1 MRARCPVRP
10 MRRPLGFAL
19 SGAVVVMVA
28 RAALRR
34 ARTRA
39 GKPVSGPDGEGGGT
53 SAPSDAAPAV
63 REMDPRAAHTSEAA
77 GPGPADDP
85 GHPRTKRGA
94 MRTMVVLVVLLVGAG
109 VAVPLAVPRTAAGRP
124 HSAPRPAGGPSQLSG
139 RRSGDAR
146 RSTALP
152 RPEAVTSVV
161 PASGST
167 GVAPDTTIAVTF
179 SDPPAPGSPDPSL
192 SPAVAG
198 TWQAVG
204 PSELLFSPEASF
216 VPSTTYT
223 VTVPGGSSGVRARS
237 GSVLAQPVT
246 SSFTT
251 APGSVL
257 RLQQLLAKLGYL
269 PLIFSGPTPVPA
281 GMAIAQPGGFVWRDR
296 GFPEAYTSQ
305 WSPTRVTAITQGAIM
320 AFETQNGLEV
330 DGTVG
335 SAFWRALLADVAAGK
350 RDTEPVTY
358 VLVTMTLPEHLTVWV
373 NGVLTFAHVPCN
385 TGVPGAATTV
395 GTYQVFEH
403 VEVSN
408 MRGTDVTGTSYDV
421 TVPWASYFHGGQAL
435 HGYPRASYGF
445 PQSNGCVEM
454 PISTAGRVWPDTPI
468 GTLVT
473 VV

>member
-1 MRARCPVRP
+1 MQA
-10 MRRPLGFAL
+10 
-19 SGAVVVMVA
+19 
-28 RAALRR
+28 
-34 ARTRA
+34 
-39 GKPVSGPDGEGGGT
+39 
-53 SAPSDAAPAV
+53 
-63 REMDPRAAHTSEAA
+63 
-77 GPGPADDP
+77 
-85 GHPRTKRGA
+85 
-94 MRTMVVLVVLLVGAG
+94 MVVLVGLLACAG
-109 VAVPLAVPRTAAGRP
+109 VAIPLAVPGTFGGRS
-124 HSAPRPAGGPSQLSG
+124 HVTSISREAGGPSDPSG
-139 RRSGDAR
+139 RRSGDVR
-146 RSTALP
+146 RSTVPP
-152 RPEAVTSVV
+152 RPVVVTSVA
-161 PASGST
+161 PASGSA
-167 GVAPDTTIAVTF
+167 GVAPDTTIAVRF

-204 PSELLFSPEASF
+204 PSELLFTPEASF

-223 VTVPGGSSGVRARS
+223 VTVPVGSIGVRARS
-237 GSVLAQPVT
+237 GSVLARPFT
-246 SSFTT
+246 SSFTIE
-251 APGSVL
+251 PGSVL

-269 PLIFSGPTPVPA
+269 PLAFTGPTPVPA
-281 GMAIAQPGGFVWRDR
+281 GMAIAQPGAFVWRDR
-296 GFPEAYTSQ
+296 GFPGAYTSQ

-320 AFETQNGLEV
+320 AFETQNGLQV

-335 SAFWRALLADVAAGK
+335 PALWSTLLADVAAGK
-350 RDTEPVTY
+350 RDAWPVTY

-395 GTYQVFEH
+395 GTYEVFEH

-435 HGYPRASYGF
+435 HGYPRAAYGF

>member
-1 MRARCPVRP
+1 MQGPSAEGARRPVRP
-10 MRRPLGFAL
+10 MRRLLGFAL
-19 SGAVVVMVA
+19 SGALVVVAA
-28 RAALRR
+28 RAVVRR
-34 ARTRA
+34 ARARA
-39 GKPVSGPDGEGGGT
+39 GDR
-53 SAPSDAAPAV
+53 DAAP
-63 REMDPRAAHTSEAA
+63 MGAATCAA
-77 GPGPADDP
+77 PPPADEP
-85 GHPRTKRGA
+85 AHPKQGRHGA
-94 MRTMVVLVVLLVGAG
+94 MQAMVVLVGLLTCAG
-109 VAVPLAVPRTAAGRP
+109 VAIPLAVPGTAGSRSHATSTSRE
-124 HSAPRPAGGPSQLSG
+124 AGGTPDPSG
-139 RRSGDAR
+139 RRSGDVR
-146 RSTALP
+146 RSTA
-152 RPEAVTSVV
+152 RPQPEVVTSVA
-161 PASGST
+161 PSSGST
-167 GVAPDTTIAVTF
+167 GVASDTTIAVRF
-179 SDPPAPGSPDPSL
+179 SEPFAPGSPYPSL

-198 TWQAVG
+198 TWQTVD
-204 PSELLFSPEASF
+204 PSELLFTPEASF

-223 VTVPGGSSGVRARS
+223 VTVPGGTTGVRSRS
-237 GSVLAQPVT
+237 GSLLAHSVT
-246 SSFTT
+246 SSFTV
-251 APGSVL
+251 AAGSVL

-269 PLIFSGPTPVPA
+269 PLAFTGPTPVPA
-281 GMAIAQPGGFVWRDR
+281 GMAIAQPGAFVWRDR

-320 AFETQNGLEV
+320 AFETQNGLQAG
-330 DGTVG
+330 GTVG
-335 SAFWRALLADVAAGK
+335 PALWSALLADVAAGK
-350 RDTEPVTY
+350 RDAEPVTY

-395 GTYQVFEH
+395 GTYEVFEH

-435 HGYPRASYGF
+435 HGYPRAAYGF